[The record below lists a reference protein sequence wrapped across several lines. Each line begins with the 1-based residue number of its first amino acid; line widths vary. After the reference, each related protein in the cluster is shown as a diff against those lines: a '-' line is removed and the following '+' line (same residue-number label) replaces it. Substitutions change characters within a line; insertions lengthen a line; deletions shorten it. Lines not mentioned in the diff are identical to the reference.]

1 MTCSKWSPNINR
13 WVILLYVCYLS
24 QNMYEERKAQYGDLL
39 HETSY
44 EYTTE
49 EQDEDEETVDDEYK
63 LSVYE
68 YEDSSNYF
76 QAITKAI
83 FCLFN

>member
-1 MTCSKWSPNINR
+1 
-13 WVILLYVCYLS
+13 
-24 QNMYEERKAQYGDLL
+24 MYEERKAQYGDLL
-39 HETSY
+39 YETSY

-49 EQDEDEETVDDEYK
+49 EQDEEEESVDDEHN

-68 YEDSSNYF
+68 NEYDDSSNYF

-83 FCLFN
+83 FCLFS

>member
-1 MTCSKWSPNINR
+1 
-13 WVILLYVCYLS
+13 
-24 QNMYEERKAQYGDLL
+24 MYEERKAQYDDLL
-39 HETSY
+39 YEPSY
-44 EYTTE
+44 EYTAE
-49 EQDEDEETVDDEYK
+49 EHDEDEDEETVDDEHN

-83 FCLFN
+83 FCLFS

>member
-1 MTCSKWSPNINR
+1 MTCSKWAPNTNR

-39 HETSY
+39 YEPSY

-49 EQDEDEETVDDEYK
+49 EESVDEDEYEEYK

-83 FCLFN
+83 FCLFS

>member
-1 MTCSKWSPNINR
+1 MTCSKWAPNTNR

-39 HETSY
+39 YEPSY

-49 EQDEDEETVDDEYK
+49 EESVDDEHN
-63 LSVYE
+63 LSVYENE

>member
-1 MTCSKWSPNINR
+1 
-13 WVILLYVCYLS
+13 
-24 QNMYEERKAQYGDLL
+24 MYEERKAQYGDLL
-39 HETSY
+39 YETSY

-49 EQDEDEETVDDEYK
+49 EQDEDEDEDEETVDDEHN

-83 FCLFN
+83 FCLFS

>member
-1 MTCSKWSPNINR
+1 
-13 WVILLYVCYLS
+13 
-24 QNMYEERKAQYGDLL
+24 MYEERKAQYGDLL
-39 HETSY
+39 YEPSY

-49 EQDEDEETVDDEYK
+49 EESVDEDEYEEYK